1 MVDSYDD
8 ILDRSFDELQDDKIL
23 PLGFWILRLRNA
35 HFMAP
40 REEGQS
46 AQILF
51 FYHPVEP
58 TDDVDADELAA
69 LGEDYDYT
77 ENQIVFKVWI
87 EGNRSWKDLMNHLK
101 KHSGVDWDAGSIREV
116 IKTGVKG
123 SEVTARLGERTF
135 ESNYGELIVENVA
148 SDFRAVKA

>member
-1 MVDSYDD
+1 MVESYDD
-8 ILDRSFDELQDDKIL
+8 ILDRSFDDLQDDKLL
-23 PLGFWILRLRNA
+23 PGGLWVLRLRNA
-35 HFMAP
+35 HYMAP

-51 FYHPVEP
+51 FYKPVEP
-58 TDDVDADELAA
+58 TDDVDTDELEA

-87 EGNRSWKDLMNHLK
+87 EGGRSWKDLQRHIK
-101 KHSGVDWDAGSIREV
+101 KHAGVDWDLPSIREV

-123 SEVTARLGERTF
+123 SEVVARLGERTF
-135 ESNYGELIVENVA
+135 ENNFGELVAENVA
-148 SDFRAVKA
+148 SDFRAMD